1 MFAYGIFKVI
11 YSPLKAFKEILQN
24 PRYRGAFLVLIIF
37 AATYAASAFVVLS
50 KTYDERTLP
59 TLSQGDIWTENR
71 TLWTSNAQINESSD
85 GINGG
90 FYGNRSIEFTL
101 TNSTKVS
108 MSLNFTESVNCS
120 SSGGYQNM
128 SLRMKIVQ
136 PNSTEVSN
144 INLSLFSSA
153 IDHFDYNLTEHVALS
168 DNNTA
173 WNNLTIPVGPESDW
187 TNSSINANWSNI
199 TGLRIELTELQN
211 TNWTV
216 RLDGLF
222 FRGGYVSAL
231 DAAATTYV
239 FSFSL
244 VGVMIFVIRWI
255 FVSGLLYLLVRA
267 LGGKT
272 AWKTLLVMVGYA
284 LMTMV
289 VASAI
294 NIVLY
299 SALPTI
305 NYSLEALS
313 GATAE
318 SEAALTNI
326 LGPTTLVTQ
335 VGYYIQIAMHF
346 WAFVLC
352 AIIVRTSTELSWN
365 KSILVGFVAYWTSI
379 FIASLLLGY

>member
-1 MFAYGIFKVI
+1 LFAYGIFEVI

-24 PRYRGAFLVLIIF
+24 PRYRGAFLILIIF
-37 AATYAASAFVVLS
+37 AAVYSASAFVVLS

-71 TLWTSNAQINESSD
+71 TLWASNAQINESSD

-101 TNSTKVS
+101 TNSTDIL

-120 SSGGYQNM
+120 TSNGYQNM

-136 PNSTEVSN
+136 PNLAEVSN
-144 INLSLFSSA
+144 INISLFSSNT
-153 IDHFDYNLTEHVALS
+153 DHFDYNLTEHIALS
-168 DNNTA
+168 DNSTV

-187 TNSSINANWSNI
+187 TNSSINANWGNI
-199 TGLRIELTELQN
+199 TSLKIELAALQN
-211 TNWTV
+211 TNWTI

-231 DAAATTYV
+231 DAAATYV

-244 VGVMIFVIRWI
+244 IGVMIFAIRWI

-272 AWKTLLVMVGYA
+272 VWKTLLVMVGYA
-284 LMTMV
+284 LITMFI
-289 VASAI
+289 ASAI

-299 SALPTI
+299 STLPTI
-305 NYSLEALS
+305 HYSLEALS

-318 SEAALTNI
+318 SEVALSNI
-326 LGPTTLVTQ
+326 LGPTALITQ

-352 AIIVRTSTELSWN
+352 AVIVHTSTEFSWN
-365 KSILVGFVAYWTSI
+365 KSILAGFVAYWTSI
-379 FIASLLLGY
+379 FVASILLGY